1 VLCELPKEPERGE
14 FTSDEKFQEAFC
26 YWQRTVKQMLREAK
40 RIDDLLAADDAE
52 QRQGDDGLN

>member
-1 VLCELPKEPERGE
+1 MNNKSERQSFVELVLCELPKEPERGE

-40 RIDDLLAADDAE
+40 RIDDL
-52 QRQGDDGLN
+52 